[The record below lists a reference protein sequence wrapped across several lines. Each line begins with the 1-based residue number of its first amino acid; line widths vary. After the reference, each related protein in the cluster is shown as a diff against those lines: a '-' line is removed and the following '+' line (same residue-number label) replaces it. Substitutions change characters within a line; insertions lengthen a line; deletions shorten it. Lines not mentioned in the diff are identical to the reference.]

1 MLKDCST
8 YQAYVNILKEELVPA
23 MGCTEPIAL
32 AYAAAKARELLGIMP
47 DRVFVEASGSIIK
60 NVKSVI
66 VPNTNHL
73 KGIPAAVTAGIVA
86 GKADKELEVIASVT
100 AEETEAMREFLNKVP
115 IDVVFCDYGL
125 TFDISVTLY
134 HQKSMAKVRIVNYHT
149 NIVYM
154 ERNGEVLLNT
164 PIQGESEEGLTDRS
178 ILNSK
183 DIWDFVE
190 SVDLNDVRMTLEVQS
205 KYNMAIAEEGLNQD
219 YGASIGKV
227 LLKAYGDSVWVKARA
242 YAAAGSDARMSGS
255 EMPVIINSGSGNQG
269 ITTSVPVIVYAR
281 EMKIP
286 HEKMLRGLLLSNLLT
301 IYQKTGIGRLSA
313 YCGVVS
319 AGASAGATIAYL
331 NDCSYEEVMQALI
344 NSLAIVSGIVC
355 DGAKPSCAA
364 KIASAVE
371 SGLLG
376 YAMCRQGKRFLAGD
390 GLVDGDFDTTIQN
403 IGRLGRIG
411 MQKTNEEI
419 IKIMVGVK
427 C

>member
-1 MLKDCST
+1 M
-8 YQAYVNILKEELVPA
+8 N
-23 MGCTEPIAL
+23 
-32 AYAAAKARELLGIMP
+32 
-47 DRVFVEASGSIIK
+47 
-60 NVKSVI
+60 
-66 VPNTNHL
+66 
-73 KGIPAAVTAGIVA
+73 
-86 GKADKELEVIASVT
+86 
-100 AEETEAMREFLNKVP
+100 
-115 IDVVFCDYGL
+115 
-125 TFDISVTLY
+125 
-134 HQKSMAKVRIVNYHT
+134 
-149 NIVYM
+149 
-154 ERNGEVLLNT
+154 
-164 PIQGESEEGLTDRS
+164 
-178 ILNSK
+178 
-183 DIWDFVE
+183 
-190 SVDLNDVRMTLEVQS
+190 
-205 KYNMAIAEEGLNQD
+205 
-219 YGASIGKV
+219 
-227 LLKAYGDSVWVKARA
+227 
-242 YAAAGSDARMSGS
+242 GS

-281 EMKIP
+281 EMNIP
-286 HEKMLRGLLLSNLLT
+286 HEKMLRGLVLANLLT

-355 DGAKPSCAA
+355 DGAKASCAA

-390 GLVDGDFDTTIQN
+390 GLVDQDFDTTIQN